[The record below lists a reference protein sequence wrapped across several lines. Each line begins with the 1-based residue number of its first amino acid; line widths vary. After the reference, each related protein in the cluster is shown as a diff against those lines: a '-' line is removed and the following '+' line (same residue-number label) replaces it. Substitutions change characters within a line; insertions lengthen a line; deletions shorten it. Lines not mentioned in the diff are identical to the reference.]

1 MTNRIAL
8 AAVGATAALIAA
20 GCGNDDAPTTAPT
33 STVAL
38 APAPTDAPDDT
49 DEGFDTTDVAATE
62 ADGADVDSPNV
73 DATDTAD
80 TAGATV
86 DAATETRTFVA
97 EVWAD
102 NWFALY
108 VDGELVGQDSVPIT
122 TERSFNAETI
132 SFDASYPF
140 TVAVEAK
147 DFIETDS
154 GLEYIGQP
162 NQQIGDGG
170 IIVQITDTSTGEVV
184 AVSGGDWTALP
195 IHQAPLNPECV
206 RSASPDTDCE
216 SAIVDAPIGW
226 TEVGFDDSAWAA
238 ATVWSE
244 SAVSPKDGYN
254 EIAWDA
260 AAQLIWG
267 TDLEIDNTV
276 LLRTT
281 VTG

>member
-1 MTNRIAL
+1 MTTRTTIVAVAA
-8 AAVGATAALIAA
+8 AAVVLGACGSDNASTTASDTAA
-20 GCGNDDAPTTAPT
+20 T
-33 STVAL
+33 L
-38 APAPTDAPDDT
+38 APAAAPD
-49 DEGFDTTDVAATE
+49 TTSVPTAAAT
-62 ADGADVDSPNV
+62 DSAMTS
-73 DATDTAD
+73 DQAS
-80 TAGATV
+80 
-86 DAATETRTFVA
+86 ETHTFVA

-108 VDGELVGQDSVPIT
+108 VDGELVGEDSVPIT

-132 SFDASYPF
+132 TFDASYPF

-154 GLEYIGQP
+154 GLEYIGQQ

-170 IIVQITDTSTGEVV
+170 FIVQITDTSTGEVV
-184 AVSGGDWTALP
+184 AVSNGDWAALP

-206 RSASPDTDCE
+206 RSATPDTDCE
-216 SAIVDAPIGW
+216 SAIIDAPIGW

-238 ATVWSE
+238 ATVWPE

-254 EIAWDA
+254 EIDWDD

-267 TDLEIDNTV
+267 ADLEIDNTV

-281 VTG
+281 VVG